1 MNSLQEILHKHWG
14 YTAFRPLQEEIIQ
27 AVLDQKDTL
36 ALLPT
41 GGGKSICFQV
51 PALAK
56 DGICI
61 VISPLIA
68 LMQDQVAQLQKRG
81 VSAVAIYSGMSAR
94 QIDILLDNCIYGD
107 TKFLYISPERLKTD
121 LFLARAKQMNI
132 NLIAVDEA
140 HCISQW
146 GYDFRPSYLAIKEF
160 KDLFPSVTCLALT
173 ASATP
178 PVKQDILE
186 KLALKNPQI
195 FQKSFSR
202 ANLSYSIL
210 WDDLKEQKLVQMIQK
225 VGGSCIVYAR
235 NRRKTQEIAQILSEQ
250 GISASFY
257 HAGLT
262 LDLRKSKQEDWIQN
276 KFQCMVATN
285 AFGMG
290 IDKPDVRLVVHLDL
304 PDSLEAYYQEA
315 GRAGRDEK
323 KAFAVIIA
331 QENDIIEL
339 HSQWEKSYP
348 TTETIKK
355 TYQALSNYL
364 QIAEGSGEMTSYDFD
379 WQEMCRRFQLPT
391 SETFYALKTLESE
404 GLLLMSEAM
413 QNPSK
418 IKIKVSATELYD
430 FQIRNEKFESIIKFL
445 LRQYGGNLY
454 TQFVTISEASIS
466 QLFKSPLADIERAL
480 LLLEK
485 FEMIGY
491 EKQNGL
497 PKLTLLAPRA
507 NLENLPIIWNS
518 YLAKKERSRTKID
531 AIESY
536 VRQNQLCRTIKIV
549 AYFGENLSQ
558 PCGICDICIQKK
570 HDKTG
575 KSYPEGNEQERKLI
589 RQYLKNGPM
598 KLQDLVDCLRPLSRS
613 EATKVIQYSLEAGDI
628 AYTAVDEI
636 GLASS

>member
-1 MNSLQEILHKHWG
+1 MNSLQEILHKYWG

-51 PALAK
+51 PALAQ

-81 VSAVAIYSGMSAR
+81 ILAVAIYSGMSAR

-160 KDLFPSVTCLALT
+160 KDLFPAVTCLALT

-225 VGGSCIVYAR
+225 VGGSCIIYAR

-257 HAGLT
+257 HAGLA

-391 SETFYALKTLESE
+391 SETFFALKTLESE

-466 QLFKSPLADIERAL
+466 QLFKSPLADIERTL

-485 FEMIGY
+485 FEMIEY

-536 VRQNQLCRTIKIV
+536 VRQNQICRTIKIV
-549 AYFGENLSQ
+549 AYFGETLSQ
-558 PCGICDICIQKK
+558 TCGICDICIQKK

-589 RQYLKNGPM
+589 CQYLKNGPM

-613 EATKVIQYSLEAGDI
+613 EATKVIQYSLESGDI

>member
-1 MNSLQEILHKHWG
+1 MNSLQEILQKYWG
-14 YTAFRPLQEEIIQ
+14 YTAFRPLQEDIIN
-27 AVLDQKDTL
+27 AVLAHHDTL

-56 DGICI
+56 EGICI
-61 VISPLIA
+61 VVSPLIA
-68 LMQDQVAQLQKRG
+68 LMQDQVDQLQKRG
-81 VSAVAIYSGMSAR
+81 IPAVAIYSGMSAR
-94 QIDILLDNCIYGD
+94 QIDILLDNCIYGE

-146 GYDFRPSYLAIKEF
+146 GYDFRPAYLAIKDF

-173 ASATP
+173 ASATLE
-178 PVKQDILE
+178 VKKDILE
-186 KLALKNPQI
+186 KLELKNPHV

-235 NRRKTQEIAQILSEQ
+235 NRRKTQEIAQILSDQ
-250 GISASFY
+250 QISASFY
-257 HAGLT
+257 HAGLSP
-262 LDLRKSKQEDWIQN
+262 DIRKSKQNDWIQN

-290 IDKPDVRLVVHLDL
+290 IDKPDVRLVVHMDL

-331 QENDIIEL
+331 QENDILEL
-339 HSQWEKSYP
+339 HSQWEKSFP
-348 TTETIKK
+348 NAETIKK

-364 QIAEGSGEMTSYDFD
+364 QIAEGSGEMSSYDFD
-379 WQEMCRRFQLPT
+379 WQEMCRRFQLPS
-391 SETFYALKTLESE
+391 SETFYALKTLENE

-445 LRQYGGNLY
+445 LRQYGGNMY

-466 QLFKSPLADIERAL
+466 QLFKAPLADIERTL

-485 FEMIGY
+485 FEIIDY

-497 PKLTLLAPRA
+497 PKLTLLGPRA
-507 NLENLPIIWNS
+507 NLENLPIEWNS
-518 YLAKKERSRTKID
+518 YSVKKERSQKKIR
-531 AIESY
+531 AMESY
-536 VRQNQLCRTIKIV
+536 VREKSVCRTVKIV
-549 AYFGENLSQ
+549 AYFGETLHKT
-558 PCGICDICIQKK
+558 CGICDICIQKK
-570 HDKTG
+570 HENSG

-589 RQYLKNGPM
+589 LQYLQNGPM
-598 KLQDLVDCLRPLSRS
+598 KLQDLVDCLRPLSRT
-613 EATKVIQYSLEAGDI
+613 EASKVIQYGLEAGEI